1 LRAAPPGLT
10 VGAFPDARPARPV
23 VTSPLRYLI
32 LAGLLLVP
40 LFFPRIRPPDG
51 RVWGAAWDA
60 LHFPG
65 FILITWTFALLLRRF
80 AKSDTS
86 AIVAGAALAL
96 LIATLSELSH
106 DYLGRSSSWKDFGVD
121 CLGIGFGVA
130 GWFLLRRGGSAPRV
144 VFAGLVVATLGLLV
158 LPALRGSRAVREI
171 RGLFP
176 DLGAFHHFGSRHLW
190 VAQGNATATVHP
202 DEAALHV
209 RIGPGHFG
217 GVSYWPAQ
225 GDWSGRQT
233 LHIGVDNPGDTF
245 PLGIRIDDVRS
256 ASSRHDSRYN
266 GERQIPPGHT
276 EIRLP
281 LAEIQ
286 HAPAG
291 RTLDLTR
298 IRRLVLFTGEET
310 TGRQF
315 VIDSAFLD

>member
-1 LRAAPPGLT
+1 MSDPERPAPPIN
-10 VGAFPDARPARPV
+10 PRI
-23 VTSPLRYLI
+23 LI

-65 FILITWTFALLLRRF
+65 FILITWTLAILLRPF
-80 AKSDTS
+80 ARGHRG
-86 AIVAGAALAL
+86 AIVAGASLAL

-130 GWFLLRRGGSAPRV
+130 GWFLLHRGGAAARV
-144 VFAGLVVATLGLLV
+144 VFAGLVVAMLGLLV

-176 DLGAFHHFGSRHLW
+176 DLGAFHHPGSRHLW
-190 VAQGNATATVHP
+190 LAQGNATATVHP

-209 RIGPGHFG
+209 RLGPGPFG
-217 GVSYWPAQ
+217 GVSYWPAES
-225 GDWSGRQT
+225 DWSGRQT
-233 LHIGVDNPGDTF
+233 LRIGVENPGPAF
-245 PLGIRIDDVRS
+245 PLGIRIDDARS
-256 ASSRHDSRYN
+256 ASSQHDSRYN
-266 GERQIPPGHT
+266 GEQQIPPGHT

-286 HAPAG
+286 RAPAG
-291 RTLDLTR
+291 RPLDLTR
-298 IRRLVLFTGEET
+298 IRRLVLFTSEEI